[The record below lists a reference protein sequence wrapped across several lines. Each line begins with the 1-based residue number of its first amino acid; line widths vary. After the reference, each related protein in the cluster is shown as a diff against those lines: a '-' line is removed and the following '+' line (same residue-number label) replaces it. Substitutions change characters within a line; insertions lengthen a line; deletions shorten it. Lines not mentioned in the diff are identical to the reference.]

1 MEIKDRQ
8 MRDIIDS
15 VLSKKEIGRG
25 NGMKDKVM
33 CEWVKILSLCTFYD
47 FTTFLI

>member
-1 MEIKDRQ
+1 MEIKDRK

-33 CEWVKILSLCTFYD
+33 CEWVKTFHFVHFMISLLF
-47 FTTFLI
+47 